1 MALSRAPVVST
12 AAALRLLV
20 VAALAGGAW
29 LALVAQPA
37 QAASTD
43 LLTRTVVA
51 LHDRSGPGDNR
62 YYAGGDWLNGSSACW
77 TCRTG
82 PAVGAAA
89 VADTRPDLL
98 PAIVGTMDSGLA
110 TQRADGSIADTET
123 SADITSA
130 WFGVNLGLVILLVGD
145 RVDPTVRARWIT
157 GLTRAA
163 DFLIAKNNPGYYVNG
178 NINLSVA
185 ETFRLA
191 AAITGDQR
199 YAQAYEATWSYTL
212 ATGLVVERAPT
223 RADGGDGMGFLKE
236 NGGFDPGYAQ
246 LQLDVLASL
255 YSVSRDPRA
264 LWVMN
269 LLMNRLLPRVG
280 RGLTFDA
287 RGGSRLDS
295 VSAFM
300 TAALPLLV
308 ATGSR
313 PDLAPLVPTQDAL
326 VSATYAQITAA
337 TPSVAAVSSF
347 PVSYRGVATWLA
359 TPVIFARFSPQSA
372 APTPVAVAAPAP
384 AARKRSSRISAP
396 VSFRIDGSLLRVSV
410 VTFGRRVQTLEVRCG
425 RRLCGRERRRTSVV
439 RPDGT
444 RVTTFK
450 VRITRRWV
458 RRGHTRRARIEVE
471 LRGSQKPRLLQRQI
485 SLRR

>member
-1 MALSRAPVVST
+1 M
-12 AAALRLLV
+12 
-20 VAALAGGAW
+20 
-29 LALVAQPA
+29 
-37 QAASTD
+37 
-43 LLTRTVVA
+43 
-51 LHDRSGPGDNR
+51 
-62 YYAGGDWLNGSSACW
+62 
-77 TCRTG
+77 
-82 PAVGAAA
+82 
-89 VADTRPDLL
+89 
-98 PAIVGTMDSGLA
+98 
-110 TQRADGSIADTET
+110 
-123 SADITSA
+123 
-130 WFGVNLGLVILLVGD
+130 GD

-163 DFLIAKNNPGYYVNG
+163 DYLIAKNNPGYYVNG

-212 ATGLVVERAPT
+212 ATGLVVERSPT

-255 YSVSRDPRA
+255 YSVSHDPRA

-269 LLMNRLLPRVG
+269 LLMNRLLPRIG

-347 PVSYRGVATWLA
+347 PVSYRGVATWLS
-359 TPVIFARFSPQSA
+359 TPVIYARFSPQA
-372 APTPVAVAAPAP
+372 TPPAPVAVAAPTP
-384 AARKRSSRISAP
+384 AARTRGSRISAP
-396 VSFRIDGSLLRVSV
+396 ASFRIDGSLLRVSV
-410 VTFGRRVQTLEVRCG
+410 VTFGRRVRTLEVRCG

-458 RRGHTRRARIEVE
+458 RRGHTRRARIEVR
-471 LRGSQKPRLLQRQI
+471 LRGSQKPHLLQRQI
-485 SLRR
+485 ILRR